1 MPRILDGKVALITG
15 GTSGIGRATAIKM
28 AEAGAKIVFT
38 GRREPEGRAVQ
49 SEIEAAGGEALYV
62 PADVCKAEDAERM
75 VEATLERF
83 GRLDI
88 AFNNAGL
95 TTGAKALLEE
105 TEADFDAIMGPNV
118 RGLWFSLRAEIR
130 QMVKQGGGGAI
141 VNNSSIFGSKGVAM
155 SAHYVASK
163 HAVEGYTKSYAI
175 EFATAGIRVNAVAP
189 GFIKTRLT
197 DYPDHPESEKY
208 MIAAHAMPRMGEDWE
223 VADAVLYLS
232 SPAAGFITGAILPVD
247 GGCLAK

>member
-1 MPRILDGKVALITG
+1 MPGILDGKVALITG
-15 GTSGIGRATAIKM
+15 GTSGIGRATVIKM

-38 GRREPEGRAVQ
+38 GRRETEGRAVQ
-49 SEIEAAGGEALYV
+49 AEIEAAGGEAIYV
-62 PADVCKAEDAERM
+62 PADVGKAEDADRM
-75 VEATLERF
+75 VLAAVNNF

-95 TTGAKALLEE
+95 TTGAKALLDE

-118 RGLWFSLRAEIR
+118 RGMWFSLRAEIR

-175 EFATAGIRVNAVAP
+175 EFAAAGIRVNAVAP

-197 DYPDHPESEKY
+197 YYPDHPESEAY

-223 VADAVLYLS
+223 VADAVLYLA
-232 SPAAGFITGAILPVD
+232 SPAASFITGAILPVD